1 MARVARYAGHEL
13 SIVNAAIRQF
23 AGQVVSNKTLAE
35 WLSSQFP
42 TMLPREGDAHNF
54 LERVAL
60 CDFAST
66 MGRDTLRGW
75 AAFVGVRTG
84 EGTTKAKHRSWKIP
98 AREYSALPT
107 KEQAFAAL
115 GMAVPAAMATK
126 VRHTRTYRQRLE
138 DAKAGE

>member
-1 MARVARYAGHEL
+1 MARIARTHGHEL
-13 SIVNAAIRQF
+13 EICNSVIRQF
-23 AGQVVSNKTLAE
+23 GGQTVSNKTLAE

-42 TMLPREGDAHNF
+42 TLLPKEGDAHNF
-54 LERVAL
+54 IERVGL

-84 EGTTKAKHRSWKIP
+84 EGTTKAKYRSWRIP
-98 AREYSALPT
+98 AKEYASLPT
-107 KEQAFAAL
+107 KEEAFRLL